1 MTKLLLNI
9 GESPPDAAAAAGENC
24 LLAALFFMLWL
35 QARIK
40 SWLSIVRKACL
51 VCALFPKHFLV
62 CLHSTYQPKTTH
74 CTLSNWRPKM
84 L

>member
-1 MTKLLLNI
+1 MGVKTMTKLLLNI

-35 QARIK
+35 QARI
-40 SWLSIVRKACL
+40 
-51 VCALFPKHFLV
+51 V